1 MREIKFRVWDIKK
14 KIMYYFGDKEC
25 PDFMSLNGKIVYS
38 DDNHRPDFCESERYI
53 LLQYIGPLDKNE
65 KEIYEGDIIKRD
77 DIERDLTISEGEKCR
92 CEVIFKDGMFT
103 VKDSG
108 GDNLYDVLRA
118 SDKLEGEVIGNI
130 YENKDLLK

>member
-65 KEIYEGDIIKRD
+65 KEIYEGDILLDDAGCIREVKWIGYGFSLYWQTEHMDYIKMRKNRTD
-77 DIERDLTISEGEKCR
+77 DECW
-92 CEVIFKDGMFT
+92 V
-103 VKDSG
+103 
-108 GDNLYDVLRA
+108 
-118 SDKLEGEVIGNI
+118 EVIGNI
-130 YENKDLLK
+130 YENPDLLKTNKVYV